1 MICGMSSLDRSRPSS
16 ALAAVV
22 DARATRVVLAV
33 LVVASLLPLAQPWW
47 WRMFL
52 VCCFG
57 AELAARFWVWRSDSE
72 HRAVS
77 VGDAGF
83 VAVDVLA
90 FVSFLPLDAIA
101 ESDVVALL
109 RLTRLFVLARF
120 GQGLA
125 RDLYAVLTRREQL
138 QTLGLVCCAVVVL
151 SALSA
156 VVLSQL
162 RVDIGAVDG
171 SSFRER
177 LWWSFR
183 QLESADNIV
192 PDLTGNPVL
201 ITLSLVLTVCGVFLI
216 SFVIGVGSN
225 VVDQVIRAERRRSL
239 DYRGHTIVLGAVHE
253 SEELIREF
261 VRIYAKNRQVPSP
274 ERLLTWLRAQHLNG
288 ARRFPRVALVARD
301 DDTPEFL
308 VEPIMRWVVYRQG
321 DESDPTALR
330 RVNVSEAKRAIIL
343 ARRELG
349 FEADAV
355 SISALAALRAENAD
369 CQAYVEVDTP
379 EARDIVLQV
388 GGDNTVVL
396 DVPRFL
402 GMFLCQHLLMPGVDA
417 LYRDLLTS
425 EGTEIYTH
433 VFVDDDDQ
441 AALRRLPP
449 TLSFRAVSALAHQHG
464 VHVLGVYLGASPPS
478 RNRLGVVQIDGLVHW
493 LNPTDIVVD
502 ERLRDLG
509 AQQDRIPTATLRGVI
524 GIADTWLPLRA
535 FASAIARGEANEANE
550 ALPDDNVGLD
560 LDRRREEDSTE
571 AALVAPAP
579 GPKRVALI
587 GTSDSLPSLLRELS
601 LFVDGV
607 DVLLFLSSRDGAAE
621 PIKRRLASLNIGYD
635 IDDAL
640 PGRAGRTFV
649 LNKGGVVRVF
659 THDAPDLAQFAAE
672 HLRELPAVDA
682 VVFLGE
688 PEGTDLDARTAMRVL
703 RFLRR
708 LEDGTVPHGDT
719 LHLVAEFVSVEK
731 GQYLQRHV
739 DIRRC
744 GFAHDDDLRLTL
756 IAKETIKAY
765 FMVHAAFVPGVS
777 AIYDE
782 LLEERG
788 QDVVRFGISTAAR
801 GTTTWGAICNAMQR
815 RRAVAIGLQRRDGRV
830 VLAPTPAT
838 SLDLR
843 ELSGVYA
850 IAKSTT
856 AADSEPK

>member
-1 MICGMSSLDRSRPSS
+1 MSAPAQPHPLSS
-16 ALAAVV
+16 LAAVV
-22 DARATRVVLAV
+22 DARASRLVLAA
-33 LVVASLLPLAQPWW
+33 LVIASLLPVAQPWW
-47 WRMFL
+47 WRIVF

-57 AELAARFWVWRSDSE
+57 AELVARFLVWRNDTE

-77 VGDAGF
+77 VVDAGF
-83 VAVDVLA
+83 VFVDVLA
-90 FVSFLPLDAIA
+90 FVSFFPLEAIA
-101 ESDVVALL
+101 GNDLVALL

-125 RDLYAVLTRREQL
+125 KDLYVVLTRREQL
-138 QTLGLVCCAVVVL
+138 QTLGLVTGAVIVL
-151 SALSA
+151 SCVSA

-162 RVDIGAVDG
+162 HVDVEASNGA
-171 SSFRER
+171 SFRER

-192 PDLTGNPVL
+192 PDLSGNPVL

-225 VVDQVIRAERRRSL
+225 VVDQVIRAERRRRL

-253 SEELIREF
+253 GEELIREF

-274 ERLLTWLRAQHLNG
+274 ERLLTWLRAQNLNG
-288 ARRFPRVALVARD
+288 ARAFPRVALVARD
-301 DDTPEFL
+301 DATPDFL

-330 RVNVSEAKRAIIL
+330 RVNVAEAKRAIIL

-349 FEADAV
+349 YEADAV
-355 SISALAALRAENAD
+355 SISALAAVRAENVD
-369 CQAYVEVDTP
+369 CHAYVEVDTP

-388 GGDNTVVL
+388 GGNNTVVL

-433 VFVDDDDQ
+433 VFVDLDDQ
-441 AALRRLPP
+441 QALAQLPP
-449 TLSFRAVSALAHQHG
+449 TVSFTALSALAHQHG
-464 VHVLGVYLGASPPS
+464 VHLLGVYLGEAAPS

-493 LNPTDIVVD
+493 LNPNDVVID
-502 ERLRDLG
+502 ERLVALG
-509 AQQDRIPTATLRGVI
+509 AHQGSIPTHTLRGVI
-524 GIADTWLPLRA
+524 GVADTWLPLRA
-535 FASAIARGEANEANE
+535 FASAIARGEANTAPVVET
-550 ALPDDNVGLD
+550 D
-560 LDRRREEDSTE
+560 LDTDLDDVAA

-579 GPKRVALI
+579 GPRRVALI
-587 GTSDSLPSLLRELS
+587 GSSDSLPSLLRELS

-607 DVLLFLSSRDGAAE
+607 DVLLFLSSRDGNAA
-621 PIKRRLASLNIGYD
+621 PVKRRLAALNIGYD
-635 IDDAL
+635 VDDPL
-640 PGRAGRTFV
+640 PGRTGRTFV
-649 LNKGGVVRVF
+649 LNNGGSLRVL

-672 HLRELPAVDA
+672 QLRELPAVDA

-708 LEDGTVPHGDT
+708 LEDGTVPHGDQ
-719 LHLVAEFVSVEK
+719 LHLVAEFVSIDK

-788 QDVVRFGISTAAR
+788 QDVVRFGIALGAR
-801 GTTTWGAICNAMQR
+801 GRTTWAAVCVALQR
-815 RRAVAIGLQRRDGRV
+815 RSAVALGLQRRDGRV
-830 VLAPTPAT
+830 VLAPEPSTVLELA
-838 SLDLR
+838 D
-843 ELSGVYA
+843 LSGVYA
-850 IAKSTT
+850 IAESRT
-856 AADSEPK
+856 AGP